1 MGVEDL
7 GLLITNIS
15 VYKSI
20 DENYFLNSNS
30 NGYQLL
36 ESISQQNYSN
46 GSINTQGRQFSY
58 DLFDNFICT
67 NNHILNL
74 MISNVR
80 SMFLITSTCL

>member
-46 GSINTQGRQFSY
+46 GSINTQGRQF
-58 DLFDNFICT
+58 L
-67 NNHILNL
+67 
-74 MISNVR
+74 
-80 SMFLITSTCL
+80 

>member
-7 GLLITNIS
+7 GLLITNVS

-20 DENYFLNSNS
+20 DENYFLNSTS

-46 GSINTQGRQFSY
+46 GSITAQGRQFFY

-67 NNHILNL
+67 NNHILN
-74 MISNVR
+74 
-80 SMFLITSTCL
+80 